1 MINSTEGQRETRL
14 LSRQIETLYRVN
26 RYMSSIHD
34 LDELFNLIQWEAE
47 AAVDAEASCI
57 ALFNPSDTNI
67 RIEFASGEKGR
78 QVRDISQPL
87 GLGFLGHLAAT
98 NALMRVDDVRQ
109 DQRFDPTVDKK
120 NGFTTR
126 CKLANPI
133 RGRDELFGVQSV
145 INISASATSSEG
157 MRPTPLAAPTPMVG
171 RRSEELHRT
180 STAWVAAFQAWGTS
194 GNSTMTSSSGPAP
207 CR

>member
-1 MINSTEGQRETRL
+1 MTPNTEAHRETRL

-26 RYMSSIHD
+26 RYMSSIYN
-34 LDELFNLIQWEAE
+34 LDELLNLIQWEAE
-47 AAVDAEASCI
+47 VALDAEASCI

-67 RIEFASGEKGR
+67 RIEFASGGKGR
-78 QVRDISQPL
+78 EGRELSQPL

-133 RGRDELFGVQSV
+133 RGRDELLGVQSV

-157 MRPTPLAAPTPMVG
+157 MRPTPLATPTLMVG
-171 RRSEELHRT
+171 RRSEELHRA
-180 STAWVAAFQAWGTS
+180 STACVPAVQAWSTS
-194 GNSTMTSSSGPAP
+194 GNSTMTSSLGTELTL
-207 CR
+207 